1 MADRVRDIKE
11 LPLLALRGL
20 TVFPNMVLYFDVG
33 RYKSIS
39 AIEEAM
45 ELEQKIILVSQKD
58 AKIDD
63 PSIEDIYKVGTIAL
77 IKQILKLP
85 GGTIRVLAEGIK
97 RGRIIEYTQYEPY
110 FKVKVEEESFDYSEE
125 EILKQEAL
133 MRSILDIFDAYIK
146 LSNKVSP
153 ELIISVQDVDEPG
166 NLADIIAANILVKT
180 EDKQSILNE
189 LNPVKRLEKLYG
201 MLSKEIQILEI
212 ENEINKKIKKQL
224 DNMQKEYYLREQLKA
239 IKEELGEYDSVVNE
253 IDEYR
258 EKIEES
264 NLSEE
269 VYDRVTKEL
278 NRLSLMSPMSAEAGV
293 IRNYID
299 CILELPWN
307 EETKDNDDL
316 KRAAKILDED
326 HYGLDDVKER
336 IIEYLA
342 VKQLTDDMRGPI
354 LCFVGPPGV
363 GKTSIARSIA
373 RALDRKFVRMSLGG
387 VRDEAEIR
395 GHRRT
400 YVGAIPGRIISG
412 IREAGTKNPVFLLD
426 EIDKMGS
433 DFRGDPTS
441 ALLEV
446 LDREQNFEYRDHYID
461 LPFDLSKVLFI
472 TTANTIDTIP
482 KPLLDRI
489 EVIRIAGYTEEEKLN
504 IATKYLIPKQL
515 KEHGLKER
523 SILISD
529 NTILHIIKYYT
540 REAGVRNL
548 EREIAK
554 LCRKAARRIIE
565 TGQTSV
571 RISTNNLDKYLG
583 IPRYQYNKIEKRA
596 QIGVVTG
603 LAWTAVGGEV
613 LSVEAIA
620 MPGVGKLNLTG
631 KLGAVMKESANAG
644 LSYIRSKA
652 KEFGID
658 PHFYKNTD
666 IHVHVPEGAIPK
678 DGPSAG
684 ITMATA
690 MLSALSQIPVKNNI
704 AMTGEITLS
713 GRVLPIGGLKEKAL
727 AAHRAGIERLIIP
740 LENKKDIEEIP
751 INIRK
756 KLDILL
762 VEHMDDVLK
771 YSLVSM
777 PKPRREMAEKDT
789 INRINISAENSYQ
802 MEDVIT

>member
-63 PSIEDIYKVGTIAL
+63 PSIEDIYKVGTIAH

-85 GGTIRVLAEGIK
+85 GETVRVLAEGIK

-133 MRSILDIFDAYIK
+133 MRSILDIFDDYIK

-264 NLSEE
+264 NLPEE

>member
-133 MRSILDIFDAYIK
+133 MRSILDIFDDYIK

>member
-1 MADRVRDIKE
+1 M
-11 LPLLALRGL
+11 
-20 TVFPNMVLYFDVG
+20 
-33 RYKSIS
+33 
-39 AIEEAM
+39 
-45 ELEQKIILVSQKD
+45 
-58 AKIDD
+58 
-63 PSIEDIYKVGTIAL
+63 
-77 IKQILKLP
+77 
-85 GGTIRVLAEGIK
+85 
-97 RGRIIEYTQYEPY
+97 
-110 FKVKVEEESFDYSEE
+110 
-125 EILKQEAL
+125 
-133 MRSILDIFDAYIK
+133 
-146 LSNKVSP
+146 
-153 ELIISVQDVDEPG
+153 
-166 NLADIIAANILVKT
+166 
-180 EDKQSILNE
+180 
-189 LNPVKRLEKLYG
+189 
-201 MLSKEIQILEI
+201 
-212 ENEINKKIKKQL
+212 
-224 DNMQKEYYLREQLKA
+224 
-239 IKEELGEYDSVVNE
+239 
-253 IDEYR
+253 
-258 EKIEES
+258 
-264 NLSEE
+264 
-269 VYDRVTKEL
+269 
-278 NRLSLMSPMSAEAGV
+278 
-293 IRNYID
+293 
-299 CILELPWN
+299 
-307 EETKDNDDL
+307 
-316 KRAAKILDED
+316 
-326 HYGLDDVKER
+326 
-336 IIEYLA
+336 
-342 VKQLTDDMRGPI
+342 
-354 LCFVGPPGV
+354 
-363 GKTSIARSIA
+363 
-373 RALDRKFVRMSLGG
+373 
-387 VRDEAEIR
+387 
-395 GHRRT
+395 
-400 YVGAIPGRIISG
+400 
-412 IREAGTKNPVFLLD
+412 FLLD

>member
-133 MRSILDIFDAYIK
+133 MRSILDIFDDYIK

-342 VKQLTDDMRGPI
+342 VKQLTDDMRGPV

>member
-342 VKQLTDDMRGPI
+342 VKQLTDDMRGPV

>member
-446 LDREQNFEYRDHYID
+446 LDREQNFEYRAHYID

>member
-63 PSIEDIYKVGTIAL
+63 PSIEDIYKVGTIAH
-77 IKQILKLP
+77 IKQILKSP
-85 GGTIRVLAEGIK
+85 GGTVRVLAEGIK

-133 MRSILDIFDAYIK
+133 MRSILDIFDDYIK

-264 NLSEE
+264 NLPEE

>member
-63 PSIEDIYKVGTIAL
+63 PSIEDIYKVGTIAH

-85 GGTIRVLAEGIK
+85 GETVRVLAEGIK

-133 MRSILDIFDAYIK
+133 MRSILDIFDDYIK

-239 IKEELGEYDSVVNE
+239 IKEELGEYDSAVNE

-264 NLSEE
+264 NLPEE